1 MSEPIDQDRLAELGI
16 GAPTEAAPAPER
28 SPAETDEFSQ
38 RIAELHAYK
47 NALAD
52 AKTVNKKV
60 AIANLLPSVC
70 DAMEAM
76 LTAARE
82 ELTRAE
88 ARVDGVL
95 EANAAFVAQVAEL
108 KKKVSAE
115 VRARQNQYESMS
127 GRLLAVKGE
136 LVAECLRADRMA
148 AVVKVYAAESLLLPW
163 YAWRRRR
170 RLVMELRAEIDK
182 LLPPALENR

>member
-1 MSEPIDQDRLAELGI
+1 MSEQIDQDRLAELGI
-16 GAPTEAAPAPER
+16 GAPTEAAPAPEKL
-28 SPAETDEFSQ
+28 PVEADEFEQ

-47 NALAD
+47 HALID
-52 AKTVNKKV
+52 AKSASKKV
-60 AIANLLPSVC
+60 EIANMLPQVC

-95 EANAAFVAQVAEL
+95 EANAAFVTQVAEL

-115 VRARQNQYESMS
+115 VRARQNQYESMF
-127 GRLLAVKGE
+127 GRLLAVKRE
-136 LVAECLRADRMA
+136 LVDECLRADRMA
-148 AVVKVYAAESLLLPW
+148 AAVKGYTTESLLLPW

-170 RLVMELRAEIDK
+170 HLAMELRAEIIK